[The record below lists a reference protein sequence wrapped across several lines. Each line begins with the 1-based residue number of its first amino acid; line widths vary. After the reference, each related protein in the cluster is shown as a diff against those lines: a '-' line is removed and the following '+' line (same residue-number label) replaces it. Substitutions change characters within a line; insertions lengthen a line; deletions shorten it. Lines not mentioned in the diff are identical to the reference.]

1 MKRKSK
7 LFFSMLSLCFSIA
20 MLCFGVYSAISV
32 TYSITGSVNYE
43 VKDAFVQIETKVYP
57 IDTENSLTDDVALE
71 AIITELD
78 LPNLS
83 FEQIVQIFASAGI
96 SITPSQEFA
105 PYNSLTNTGTSSASG
120 INIDYNQQ
128 YLYMIVVNVKNLS
141 DANYVH
147 ASLVASLE
155 NQDVNSY
162 IVKSDDISNLTSTT
176 NNSNGQNIILFY
188 ALKDATVSINDID
201 FNYSLNITCSSETQ
215 IEVTPLEYF
224 DFTPINNNTEYEVS
238 LNSSLTTKASR
249 TFDVLTIP
257 AEYQGLPV
265 TRIADGVAKEEA
277 TIEVNNILKWF
288 QYISATE
295 DTELEGA
302 NSFMGIDATTV
313 LIPSSIKD
321 IGYAAFAGATFDN
334 IVFNE
339 GLENIYDCAFC
350 FAAKHGVLEDNI
362 SAITLDLPNS
372 LQTIG
377 DGAFYL
383 CNTPMDVYIGENTY
397 SIKDNN
403 FFASSIFVI
412 ATTYDI
418 KVNENNNYYTS
429 IDNGMEMHCLVE
441 KSTGTLMVGSQ
452 LCSEIPSFVTSINNY
467 AFAYSEQQNLSLTI
481 PANVELESWEVF
493 AGADFDTI
501 IIEEGVSIGEMLSSD
516 MELSLNTLVIKGVAQ
531 FTNVPVCRFDA
542 IVNGVDIGTIKFEVV
557 EGNETLIDNFIEALN
572 AGGGVDTYY
581 AIGAIEVPTQEDADT
596 LNAQYT
602 AYPIFVAA
610 NA

>member
-32 TYSITGSVNYE
+32 TYSITGSVNYQ

-57 IDTENSLTDDVALE
+57 IDTENNLTDDVALE

-83 FEQIVQIFASAGI
+83 FEQIVQIFASIGI

-162 IVKSDDISNLTSTT
+162 IVKSDNISNLTSTT

-188 ALKDATVSINDID
+188 ALKDATVSLNDIG

-215 IEVTPLEYF
+215 IELTPLEYF

-277 TIEVNNILKWF
+277 TIELNNISKWV
-288 QYISATE
+288 QYITATG
-295 DTELEGA
+295 DTELEGV

-321 IGYAAFAGATFDN
+321 IGYAAFAGAIFDN

-339 GLENIYDCAFC
+339 GLENVYDSAFC
-350 FAAKHGVLEDNI
+350 FAANHGVLENNI
-362 SAITLDLPNS
+362 STMTLDLPNS

-383 CNTPMDVYIGENTY
+383 FGTSMDVYIGENTY

-403 FFASSIFVI
+403 FYASSIFFVT
-412 ATTYDI
+412 ATYDI

-467 AFAYSEQQNLSLTI
+467 AFADSEQQNLSLTI

-516 MELSLNTLVIKGVAQ
+516 MELTLNTLVIKGVAQ

-542 IVNGVDIGTIKFEVV
+542 IISGVDIGTIKFEVV
-557 EGNETLIDNFIEALN
+557 EGNETLIDNFIEALI
-572 AGGGVDTYY
+572 AGSGDAYY

>member
-57 IDTENSLTDDVALE
+57 IDTENNLTDDVALE
-71 AIITELD
+71 AILTELD

-83 FEQIVQIFASAGI
+83 FEQIVQIFASLGI

-162 IVKSDDISNLTSTT
+162 IVKSDNISNLSSTT

-188 ALKDATVSINDID
+188 ALKDATVSLNDIG

-215 IEVTPLEYF
+215 IELTPLEYF

-277 TIEVNNILKWF
+277 TIELNNISKWV
-288 QYISATE
+288 QYITATG
-295 DTELEGA
+295 DTELEGV

-321 IGYAAFAGATFDN
+321 IGYAAFAGAIFDN

-339 GLENIYDCAFC
+339 GLENIYDSAFC
-350 FAAKHGVLEDNI
+350 FAANHGVLENNI
-362 SAITLDLPNS
+362 STMTLDLPNS

-383 CNTPMDVYIGENTY
+383 FGTSMDVYIGENTY

-403 FFASSIFVI
+403 FYASFIFVV

-467 AFAYSEQQNLSLTI
+467 AFADSEQQNLSLTI

-516 MELSLNTLVIKGVAQ
+516 MELTLNTLVIKGVAQ
-531 FTNVPVCRFDA
+531 FTNVPICRFDS

-557 EGNETLIDNFIEALN
+557 EGNETLIDNFIEALV
-572 AGGGVDTYY
+572 AGSGDAYY

>member
-57 IDTENSLTDDVALE
+57 IDTENNLTDDVALE
-71 AIITELD
+71 AILTELD

-83 FEQIVQIFASAGI
+83 FEQIVQIFASLGI

-162 IVKSDDISNLTSTT
+162 IVKSDNISNLSSTT

-188 ALKDATVSINDID
+188 ALKDATVSLNDIG

-215 IEVTPLEYF
+215 IELTPLEYF

-277 TIEVNNILKWF
+277 TIELNNISKWI
-288 QYISATE
+288 QYITATG
-295 DTELEGA
+295 DTELEGV

-321 IGYAAFAGATFDN
+321 IGYAAFAGAIFDN

-339 GLENIYDCAFC
+339 GLENIYDSAFC
-350 FAAKHGVLEDNI
+350 FAANHGVLENNI
-362 SAITLDLPNS
+362 STMTLDLPNS

-383 CNTPMDVYIGENTY
+383 FGTSMDVYIGENTY

-403 FFASSIFVI
+403 FYASFIFVV

-467 AFAYSEQQNLSLTI
+467 AFADSEQQNLSLTI

-516 MELSLNTLVIKGVAQ
+516 MELTLNTLVIKGVAQ
-531 FTNVPVCRFDA
+531 FTNVPICRFDS

-557 EGNETLIDNFIEALN
+557 EGNETLIDNFIEALV
-572 AGGGVDTYY
+572 AGSGDAYY